1 MAQHGL
7 YIAKVGPSLEQVR
20 CKTVPEGMR
29 TYVFSYPGIGRCAFL
44 NVRRVIYHGGAKGF
58 PWGAVRGN

>member
-1 MAQHGL
+1 MPFEIKNGVL
-7 YIAKVGPSLEQVR
+7 RNYRE
-20 CKTVPEGMR
+20 E
-29 TYVFSYPGIGRCAFL
+29 PGVTEVVIPDGVERIGRCAFL